1 MAKKKRGKK
10 LQVHLTGW
18 WRRAFLNRK
27 YKDELFR
34 RVFHDK
40 KDLLEL
46 YNAVNHTDYGDPD
59 ELEITT
65 LGNVIYMSMKNDLSF
80 IIGCIMNLYEHQSTF
95 NPNMPVRGLLYF
107 ARLYEAY
114 INKNKLDIY
123 GRTLIR
129 LPMPQYLVFY
139 NGREDQPDEVELRL
153 SDAFALAGKAGV
165 FVEKQEP
172 VLECRV
178 RMLNINLGH
187 NQGLMQ
193 GCHRLWEYAVFVGE
207 VNKNLDKGYPLER
220 AVNRAI
226 DDCICQDI
234 LKDIL
239 TQSRSEVLNMLL
251 TEFDAKRHWQN
262 TYEEGLR
269 AGRAE
274 GMKAGH
280 AKGIEQ
286 GQKQILCLYQKLLEE
301 NRQEDLERV
310 SRDGAYRE
318 ELLKEY
324 GLHLTESDKR
334 KE

>member
-1 MAKKKRGKK
+1 MAKKKRRMRFR
-10 LQVHLTGW
+10 VHLTGW
-18 WRRAFLNRK
+18 WRRAFLDRK

-34 RVFHDK
+34 KVFHDK

-46 YNAVNHTDYGDPD
+46 YNAVNHTEYDDPD

-80 IIGCIMNLYEHQSTF
+80 IIGCVMNLYEHQSTF
-95 NPNMPVRGLLYF
+95 NPNMPVRGLMYF

-139 NGREDQPDEVELRL
+139 NGRVDPPAEMELRL
-153 SDAFALAGKAGV
+153 SDAFVLAGRFGA
-165 FVEKQEP
+165 VEKKQEP

-193 GCHRLWEYAVFVGE
+193 GCRRLWEYAVFVAE
-207 VNKNLDKGYPLER
+207 VNKNMDKGYPLDG
-220 AVNRAI
+220 AVNKAI
-226 DDCICQDI
+226 DDCIRQDI

-239 TQSRSEVLNMLL
+239 TQSRSEVFNMLL
-251 TEFDAKRHWQN
+251 TEFDARRHWQN
-262 TYEEGLR
+262 TYEEG
-269 AGRAE
+269 RAE
-274 GMKAGH
+274 GIKTGH
-280 AKGIEQ
+280 AKGLEQ
-286 GQKQILCLYQKLLEE
+286 GQKRILCLYQKLLEE
-301 NRQEDLERV
+301 NRLEDMEIV
-310 SRDGAYRE
+310 SRDEVYRE
-318 ELLKEY
+318 ELLKKY
-324 GLHLTESDKR
+324 GL
-334 KE
+334 